1 MSSAKTAQNPRQNLQ
16 RTLSVL
22 LERFLRLFDSA
33 DAGVTAEGSENYT
46 WNHGVLTHAVSPC
59 PILDTPEVKA
69 QQSPDLIADISDAK
83 MPHRGHGDHDQH
95 LSGAVSGSSPANQ
108 VDNRST
114 SAADGILTSLSLDC
128 RTRLNSL
135 WRLHKDSSA
144 ADDEEEH
151 TSEEFCDET
160 APPADP
166 EVILDRNCG
175 SDTHQVQPDS
185 RKSPEVAQG
194 RVKNQE
200 ADQSNALKDNDL
212 WSCADSELDSA
223 VVSVFES
230 TLFISSPYD
239 EADDTHPET
248 ADMFS
253 ASRGQPCQLTV
264 KAGKKQHN
272 TDLSRILDNISHSL
286 TEHSHKR
293 EHRPLGLM
301 SAAVQSARQQS
312 TNAEKA
318 GLKPSYR
325 FNQGSFLRNFCE
337 KLQLKGLQEAFAP
350 VTSPSCRSAAHS
362 IYERFRNGAQLFGDT
377 MMTVLK
383 ASSLAALKHE
393 PQLFA
398 GFNQVCS
405 NTSPKER
412 GPSSE
417 PLSPEPGQGYGSERL
432 QQEQPGCLN
441 KPECSNSAVLGE
453 FCQLD
458 EEIIAERFG
467 ELFHSPESFA
477 RELFSPRHDLLHHG
491 LEGLYFAQ
499 QPSIDTI
506 RALDSTS
513 LPQLLGILEALGCKG
528 LSCFVKAERDPLS
541 RRKDWFDFSLPLE
554 IEEHGTLSCLQ
565 LIQRLQGVDYSD
577 EHFDVRQITHLAA
590 LDLFDQ
596 VTQSVRATAGAAQQE
611 RAYSNSK
618 GAPAGTRTGKVEK
631 KSSKA
636 PQYLDLKNY
645 SGDDFDQYLVNVF
658 ESTLAVNDLCAEAIT
673 RPAAADCQLPQSNPG
688 EPDHMNSPKFQVG
701 GPFPYDYYKIALSVM
716 CRGYEP
722 ALLLMISLYNLL
734 FRLTARQQHLKAQR
748 DTPNQSGQIV
758 PQHLELGE
766 IEASLKPT
774 SPDISQTDNN
784 TISERKLNDSC
795 LGSLNSGLDLNELPE
810 HLSYFLCCG
819 VWLSVRT
826 MLKGCT
832 GEGKHWS
839 MPSFGLFVSAL
850 KLTMNG
856 WRENGSDG
864 KPQLRIARCLS
875 CERPHLQFTR
885 THLPH
890 RQDKWGWQAHKRSGR
905 DIFMH
910 SDRCTCCNDHSFF
923 YEDELPGRPA

>member
-1 MSSAKTAQNPRQNLQ
+1 MISAKTAQNPRQNLQ

-33 DAGVTAEGSENYT
+33 DAGATAEGPENYAC
-46 WNHGVLTHAVSPC
+46 NHGVLTHAATSC
-59 PILDTPEVKA
+59 PILGSSDFNA
-69 QQSPDLIADISDAK
+69 QQSPDLIADTSDAK
-83 MPHRGHGDHDQH
+83 IPYRGHGDHDQH
-95 LSGAVSGSSPANQ
+95 LSGAVSGSSPADQ
-108 VDNRST
+108 DDNRST

-144 ADDEEEH
+144 ADDEEH
-151 TSEEFCDET
+151 ASEEFCDET
-160 APPADP
+160 APPSEP
-166 EVILDRNCG
+166 EVIIDRNCD

-185 RKSPEVAQG
+185 HKSPDVAQG

-200 ADQSNALKDNDL
+200 ADQSNALNDNDL
-212 WSCADSELDSA
+212 WSYADCELDSA

-239 EADDTHPET
+239 EADTLSEA
-248 ADMFS
+248 ADVFS
-253 ASRGQPCQLTV
+253 SSRGLPCQLTV
-264 KAGKKQHN
+264 KTGKKQHN
-272 TDLSRILDNISHSL
+272 TDLSGILDNISHSL

-301 SAAVQSARQQS
+301 STAVQSARQQS
-312 TNAEKA
+312 TNAVRA
-318 GLKPSYR
+318 GLKPNYR
-325 FNQGSFLRNFCE
+325 FNQGSFLRSFYE
-337 KLQLKGLQEAFAP
+337 QLQLKGLQEAFSP
-350 VTSPSCRSAAHS
+350 VTSPSCRSASRS
-362 IYERFRNGAQLFGDT
+362 IYERFRTGAQLFGNT

-393 PQLFA
+393 PQLFDC
-398 GFNQVCS
+398 FNQVCS

-412 GPSSE
+412 GPFSE
-417 PLSPEPGQGYGSERL
+417 SQSPEPGQGYGSERL
-432 QQEQPGCLN
+432 LQGQPGCLN
-441 KPECSNSAVLGE
+441 EPVRSNSAVLAE
-453 FCQLD
+453 ICQLD

-467 ELFHSPESFA
+467 EIFHSPESFA
-477 RELFSPRHDLLHHG
+477 RELFSPRHVLLQHG
-491 LEGLYFAQ
+491 LEELYFAQ
-499 QPSIDTI
+499 QPSFDTI
-506 RALDSTS
+506 RSLDSTS

-528 LSCFVKAERDPLS
+528 LSCFVNAERDPLS
-541 RRKDWFDFSLPLE
+541 RKKDWFDFSLPLE
-554 IEEHGTLSCLQ
+554 IEEHGTLSCMQLMQGLQ
-565 LIQRLQGVDYSD
+565 DVDYSD

-596 VTQSVRATAGAAQQE
+596 VTQSVRAPAGAAQQE
-611 RAYSNSK
+611 RSYSNCV
-618 GAPAGTRTGKVEK
+618 GTRTGKVETT
-631 KSSKA
+631 SRKA
-636 PQYLDLKNY
+636 PQHFDLKNY
-645 SGDDFDQYLVNVF
+645 SGDDLDQYLVNVF
-658 ESTLAVNDLCAEAIT
+658 ESTLAVNDLCTEALT

-688 EPDHMNSPKFQVG
+688 EPDHRNNPKFQVG

-734 FRLTARQQHLKAQR
+734 FRLTARQQRLNAQR
-748 DTPNQSGQIV
+748 DTQNHSGQIE

-766 IEASLKPT
+766 AEASLRPT
-774 SPDISQTDNN
+774 SPDISQTNN
-784 TISERKLNDSC
+784 DTISERKLSESC

-819 VWLSVRT
+819 VWLSVRA